1 MIKFLDCTALGMEVN
16 EFTAAVQVAVVGD
29 LSYTVF
35 REGIFA
41 HATTADGLTAQFSA
55 APAGPDSR

>member
-1 MIKFLDCTALGMEVN
+1 MGAN
-16 EFTAAVQVAVVGD
+16 ELTAAVQVAVVGH